1 MTEFCHSNPNRSRAK
16 TPCTLVDENQ
26 ESGVLKLLFPQTF
39 EFKGDAVLSM
49 VEPCLYHKGLKVR
62 STGSST
68 PNES

>member
-1 MTEFCHSNPNRSRAK
+1 
-16 TPCTLVDENQ
+16 VDENQ